1 MRITGVG
8 SLPHTDADEA
18 AAFVAS
24 TTDLPYLP
32 QLPNRHASEGMLRQ
46 WGEGLCGAG
55 GIDDGIGLRFGETE
69 GPSGE
74 GFGGADTMLQTVD
87 GPELKTQFTGPV
99 TLFLALLAAGC
110 PYEGLWDCVVDGL
123 VGRVTDH
130 VSSLLAIRPGVDV
143 ITVMDEPA
151 LVTFAPD
158 RSSGPVSV
166 DAAAAALARVM
177 AGIPTPVGIHVCGDT
192 DWRMVAGL
200 QPAWFSW
207 DLAGLGD
214 GFLNAT
220 DAVAEAV
227 ANGTGVMWGLVPTD
241 PAPIDT
247 DRIRSRYGTAVTRLV
262 IDGAPAEQL
271 THASMATPACGL
283 AGLSIGGAGVV
294 MDRVRAAVDMLDD

>member
-8 SLPHTDADEA
+8 SLPHTDAGEA
-18 AAFVAS
+18 AAFVTS

-46 WGEGLCGAG
+46 WGEGLCGVG
-55 GIDDGIGLRFGETE
+55 GTDDGIGLRFGASET
-69 GPSGE
+69 PSGE
-74 GFGGADTMLQTVD
+74 GFGGAAAMLERVD
-87 GPELKTQFTGPV
+87 GPDLKTQFTGPV
-99 TLFLALLAAGC
+99 TLFLALLAAGR
-110 PYEGLWDCVVDGL
+110 PYEGLWNCVVDGL
-123 VGRVTDH
+123 VERASDH
-130 VSSLLAIRPGVDV
+130 IASIRKTQPGVDV
-143 ITVMDEPA
+143 IVIMDEPA

-158 RSSGPVSV
+158 RSNGPVSIE
-166 DAAAAALARVM
+166 AAADALARVM
-177 AGIPTPVGIHVCGDT
+177 ANLATPVGIHVCGDT

-200 QPAWFSW
+200 RPAWFSW

-220 DAVAEAV
+220 DAIAEAV
-227 ANGTGVMWGLVPTD
+227 ADGTGVMWGLVPTD

-262 IDGAPAEQL
+262 IDGAPAGQL
-271 THASMATPACGL
+271 TSASIATPACGL
-283 AGLSIGGAGVV
+283 AGLTVGGAGVV

>member
-8 SLPHTDADEA
+8 SLPHTDVREA
-18 AAFVAS
+18 AAFVTS

-55 GIDDGIGLRFGETE
+55 GTDDGIGLRFGEQEDPT
-69 GPSGE
+69 GE
-74 GFGGADTMLQTVD
+74 AFGGADATLEVID
-87 GPELKTQFTGPV
+87 GPQLKTQFTGPV
-99 TLFLALLAAGC
+99 TMFLALLAAGC
-110 PYEGLWDCVVDGL
+110 SYEGLWDCVVDGL
-123 VGRVTDH
+123 VGRVSEH
-130 VSSLLAIRPGVDV
+130 VAAIRALRPDV
-143 ITVMDEPA
+143 ELITIMDEPA

-158 RSSGPVSV
+158 RSNGPVSIE
-166 DAAAAALARVM
+166 AAAEALSRVM
-177 AGIPTPVGIHVCGDT
+177 AQAPTPVGIHVCGDT

-200 QPAWFSW
+200 RPAWLSW

-214 GFLNAT
+214 GFLDAT
-220 DAVAEAV
+220 DAIAETIGH
-227 ANGTGVMWGLVPTD
+227 GTGVMWGLVPTD

-262 IDGAPAEQL
+262 IDGAPVERL

-283 AGLSIGGAGVV
+283 AGLSVGGAEVV
-294 MDRVRAAVDMLDD
+294 MDRVHGAVELLDD